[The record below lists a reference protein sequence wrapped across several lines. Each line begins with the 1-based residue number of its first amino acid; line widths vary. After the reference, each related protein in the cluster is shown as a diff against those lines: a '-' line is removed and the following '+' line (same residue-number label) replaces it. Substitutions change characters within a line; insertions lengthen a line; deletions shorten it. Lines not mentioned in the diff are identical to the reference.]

1 MHHTGIPNTPPRA
14 SQPRYNWLADNR
26 ALTQV
31 LTHSDNMGRLPVD
44 IVRDAV
50 CGGVV
55 CAFTDEKNRYD
66 DQVFLPSSCDLTA
79 LAFLISEGFFAPFL
93 HRTVGD
99 WFQQYTILT
108 ESGFFEPLSIPVL
121 LFPDCFYDAS
131 FIDTSL
137 PRVLSPTPSTNGSIS
152 SMPSDSISS
161 TAADVLHLHNLR
173 LQVGVLL
180 LKSVNEVLRDAEVW
194 KLKANRQK
202 RGQTPPS
209 DVVVANAVIALFY
222 EVKMLLL
229 CCIISTEQAYP
240 KDGTHKET
248 PFKSARSYFESIFST
263 KELRRIFEERSRPGA
278 EEVMRWFD
286 STLGALTSTVSGL
299 FSSLQERLQELL
311 NDVSV
316 DGRRVTGTP
325 VQILHRPHDSTST
338 NVLQL
343 PFVQS
348 KLPHLPLQTGE
359 LATLLSPNPGEMLL
373 CDSVPSPLSLLLRRC
388 ATVKMSALEL
398 RDGVEQLAMN
408 PWWALHYATSQT
420 VQRQLSDTQF
430 IRSAVGKNSC
440 FLIEIVRWLRDVP
453 SDEAKD
459 VAKEKGSA
467 YSNSEGTKQQNGR
480 TNGESN
486 REQRL
491 LLGLSTSNEII
502 DHVVHDLPFGTA
514 VAQLIREL
522 VGSNLFTEEQLHRWI
537 GRSLKDVESKPP
549 ATIGCFAA
557 LLVFVLLHSRWELPA
572 DIREMTV
579 QLCSQNKQQQD
590 CVQLINILQ
599 RGA

>member
-1 MHHTGIPNTPPRA
+1 
-14 SQPRYNWLADNR
+14 
-26 ALTQV
+26 
-31 LTHSDNMGRLPVD
+31 
-44 IVRDAV
+44 
-50 CGGVV
+50 
-55 CAFTDEKNRYD
+55 
-66 DQVFLPSSCDLTA
+66 
-79 LAFLISEGFFAPFL
+79 
-93 HRTVGD
+93 
-99 WFQQYTILT
+99 
-108 ESGFFEPLSIPVL
+108 
-121 LFPDCFYDAS
+121 
-131 FIDTSL
+131 
-137 PRVLSPTPSTNGSIS
+137 
-152 SMPSDSISS
+152 
-161 TAADVLHLHNLR
+161 
-173 LQVGVLL
+173 
-180 LKSVNEVLRDAEVW
+180 
-194 KLKANRQK
+194 
-202 RGQTPPS
+202 
-209 DVVVANAVIALFY
+209 
-222 EVKMLLL
+222 
-229 CCIISTEQAYP
+229 
-240 KDGTHKET
+240 
-248 PFKSARSYFESIFST
+248 
-263 KELRRIFEERSRPGA
+263 
-278 EEVMRWFD
+278 
-286 STLGALTSTVSGL
+286 
-299 FSSLQERLQELL
+299 
-311 NDVSV
+311 
-316 DGRRVTGTP
+316 
-325 VQILHRPHDSTST
+325 
-338 NVLQL
+338 
-343 PFVQS
+343 
-348 KLPHLPLQTGE
+348 
-359 LATLLSPNPGEMLL
+359 MLL

-388 ATVKMSALEL
+388 ATVKMSENGTS
-398 RDGVEQLAMN
+398 RRGG
-408 PWWALHYATSQT
+408 ATRNES
-420 VQRQLSDTQF
+420 VVGSSLCSFANRPAPVSDTQF